1 METSIDR
8 LRLETIEQLISLP
21 DSLLEQVSNF
31 IKSMRSQVRI
41 ERDMAIRMRSL
52 KSLQDLLI
60 KVPDDFDEQHELL
73 EALDEKYRAY

>member
-31 IKSMRSQVRI
+31 IKSMRSQVQI